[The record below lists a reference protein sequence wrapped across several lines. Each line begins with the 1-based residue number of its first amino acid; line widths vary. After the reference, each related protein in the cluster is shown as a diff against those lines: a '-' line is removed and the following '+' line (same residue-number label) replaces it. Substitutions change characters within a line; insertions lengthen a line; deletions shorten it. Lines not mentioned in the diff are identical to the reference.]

1 MVEPRELS
9 LTPEPKT
16 EPQRVGMLLEKLD
29 DDLFKKVVGI
39 YDKVFG
45 SDASKYLYPGYV
57 KNVHEGLVRMNIV
70 DFRFG
75 SKFSLDSKL
84 EVIHSFSSDPGI
96 GKTVVYFDFYLNAP
110 IHPKRK
116 LEEERLESLFRNRVD
131 SLLTE
136 KGLAIP
142 LKR

>member
-1 MVEPRELS
+1 MVESSEFPKA
-9 LTPEPKT
+9 PEPKT
-16 EPQRVGMLLEKLD
+16 KPQRVGMLLEKLD
-29 DDLFKKVVGI
+29 DDLFEKVVGI

-57 KNVHEGLVRMNIV
+57 KNVYEGLARSNVAE
-70 DFRFG
+70 FRFG

-84 EVIHSFSSDPGI
+84 EVVRGFRLGPDMV
-96 GKTVVYFDFYLNAP
+96 KTVIYFDFYLNAP

-116 LEEERLESLFRNRVD
+116 LEEERLESLFRNRID
-131 SLLTE
+131 HLLTN

-142 LKR
+142 LER